1 MSIYGLFLGSG
12 QLNLWTPMPLPLV
25 IQSRSNSSAWLAW
38 KILKQIK
45 FLCLTSLK
53 DFEAIA
59 CHGSM
64 PGSMYFST
72 QTDKVT
78 PICCFIMWYMI
89 DKWVSPYTVSHW
101 VTLCLTKSPFVLLS
115 HLVFLW
121 VTLYLTESPCITF
134 GSPCISLSHPVSH
147 WVILYLFEPPCLSQS
162 HPVKKYKSDIP
173 YFHMAMVSLRSHFTE
188 NWCDNFRLFCIFM
201 KWVFLISTS
210 SYVHMYVCM
219 MNHSFRQLDSSKD
232 LFLQNNM

>member
-1 MSIYGLFLGSG
+1 MPYGSALKGCFNQYSQRNLICFKIFQASQAEEFDLLWMTIYGLFLGSG

-101 VTLCLTKSPFVLLS
+101 VTLYLFGLPSNTLS
-115 HLVFLW
+115 HPVTLWVTLYLFGSPSNTLSHPVTVW
-121 VTLYLTESPCITF
+121 VTLYLTESPCI
-134 GSPCISLSHPVSH
+134 SLRHPVSH
-147 WVILYLFEPPCLSQS
+147 WVTL
-162 HPVKKYKSDIP
+162 
-173 YFHMAMVSLRSHFTE
+173 
-188 NWCDNFRLFCIFM
+188 
-201 KWVFLISTS
+201 
-210 SYVHMYVCM
+210 
-219 MNHSFRQLDSSKD
+219 
-232 LFLQNNM
+232 